1 MNKQDSGREETKRK
15 RENQATK
22 KNTKEMVVIKIYR
35 PSFFLSLLK

>member
-22 KNTKEMVVIKIYR
+22 KKHERNGSYQN
-35 PSFFLSLLK
+35 L